1 MFKYYIG
8 TTKVMKILV
17 ISPTYNKRKNINR
30 LVEMVL
36 SDNPE
41 FDLLIVDDNSP
52 DGTGDK
58 VKKLQTKYKNLYLET
73 RPKKSGLGT
82 AYIFGF
88 KWALEKKYEN
98 IIQMDAD
105 LSHNPKD
112 LPRMIDKLQK
122 YDLIIGSRYINGISV
137 INWPLR
143 RLMLSY
149 GANAYSRVITGM
161 PIMDGTGGF
170 KAWKSS
176 VLSSIDLDSVKSQGY
191 SFQIEMNFRAWVK
204 KFNIKEI
211 PIIFSDRTIGQS
223 KMSKAIVN
231 EAIFMVWRLRIW
243 KIFKWHH

>member
-1 MFKYYIG
+1 
-8 TTKVMKILV
+8 MKTLI
-17 ISPTYNKRKNINR
+17 ISPTYNEEKNIQQ
-30 LVEMVL
+30 LVDLVL
-36 SDNPE
+36 GENPE
-41 FDLLIVDDNSP
+41 FHLLIVDDNSP

-58 VKKLQTKYKNLYLET
+58 VKSLQSVYKNLFLET
-73 RPKKSGLGT
+73 RSKKSGLGT

-88 KWALEKKYEN
+88 KWALKKKYDH

-112 LPRMIDKLQK
+112 LPRMVKNLKDN
-122 YDLIIGSRYINGISV
+122 DVVIGSRYINGISV
-137 INWPLR
+137 VNWPLR

-149 GANAYSRVITGM
+149 GANAYSRIITGM

-170 KAWKSS
+170 KAWKAK
-176 VLSSIDLDSVKSQGY
+176 VLSDIDLDSVKSQGY

-204 KFNIKEI
+204 SYIIKEI

-223 KMSKAIVN
+223 KMSKTIVY

-243 KIFKWHH
+243 KLFRWHT

>member
-1 MFKYYIG
+1 
-8 TTKVMKILV
+8 MKTLI
-17 ISPTYNKRKNINR
+17 ISPTYNERRNIKQ
-30 LVEMVL
+30 LVDMVIGE
-36 SDNPE
+36 NPE
-41 FDLLIVDDNSP
+41 LYLLIVDDNSP
-52 DGTGDK
+52 DGTGEK
-58 VKKLQTKYKNLYLET
+58 VKKLQTDYKNLFLET

-88 KWALEKKYEN
+88 KWALEKKYDN

-112 LPRMIDKLQK
+112 LPRMVNNLQK
-122 YDLIIGSRYINGISV
+122 YDLVIGSRYINGISV
-137 INWPLR
+137 VNWPLR

-223 KMSKAIVN
+223 KMSKNIVY
-231 EAIFMVWRLRIW
+231 EVIFMVWRLRIW
-243 KIFKWHH
+243 KIFKWHI

>member
-1 MFKYYIG
+1 
-8 TTKVMKILV
+8 MKTLI
-17 ISPTYNKRKNINR
+17 ISPTYNERKNIKQ
-30 LVEMVL
+30 LVDMVIGE
-36 SDNPE
+36 NPE
-41 FDLLIVDDNSP
+41 LHLLIVDDNSP
-52 DGTGDK
+52 DGTGEK
-58 VKKLQTKYKNLYLET
+58 VKKLQTEYKNLFLET

-88 KWALEKKYEN
+88 KWALEKKYDN

-112 LPRMIDKLQK
+112 LPRMVNNLQK
-122 YDLIIGSRYINGISV
+122 YDLVIGSRYINGISV
-137 INWPLR
+137 VNWPLR

-223 KMSKAIVN
+223 KMSKTIVY

-243 KIFKWHH
+243 KIF

>member
-1 MFKYYIG
+1 
-8 TTKVMKILV
+8 MKTLI
-17 ISPTYNKRKNINR
+17 ISPTYNERKNIKQ
-30 LVEMVL
+30 LVDMVIGE
-36 SDNPE
+36 NPE
-41 FDLLIVDDNSP
+41 MHLLIVDDNSP

-73 RPKKSGLGT
+73 RPKKLGLGT

-137 INWPLR
+137 VNWPLR

>member
-1 MFKYYIG
+1 
-8 TTKVMKILV
+8 MKTLI
-17 ISPTYNKRKNINR
+17 ISPTYNERKNIEQ
-30 LVEMVL
+30 LIDMVIGE
-36 SDNPE
+36 NPE
-41 FDLLIVDDNSP
+41 LHLLIVDDNSP
-52 DGTGDK
+52 DGTGEK
-58 VKKLQTKYKNLYLET
+58 VKKLQTEYKNLFLET

-88 KWALEKKYEN
+88 KWALEKKYDN

-112 LPRMIDKLQK
+112 LPRMVNNLQK
-122 YDLIIGSRYINGISV
+122 YDLVIGSRYINGISV
-137 INWPLR
+137 VNWPLR

-149 GANAYSRVITGM
+149 GANAYSRIITGM

-176 VLSSIDLDSVKSQGY
+176 VLSSIDLDSVKSQVY

-223 KMSKAIVN
+223 KMSKTIVY

-243 KIFKWHH
+243 KIFKWHI

>member
-1 MFKYYIG
+1 
-8 TTKVMKILV
+8 MKTLI
-17 ISPTYNKRKNINR
+17 ISPTYNERKNIKQ
-30 LVEMVL
+30 LVDMVIGE
-36 SDNPE
+36 NPE
-41 FDLLIVDDNSP
+41 LHLLIVDDNSP
-52 DGTGDK
+52 DGTGEK
-58 VKKLQTKYKNLYLET
+58 VKKLQIEYKNLFLET

-88 KWALEKKYEN
+88 KWALEKKYDN

-112 LPRMIDKLQK
+112 LPRMVNNLQK
-122 YDLIIGSRYINGISV
+122 YDLVIGSRYINGISV
-137 INWPLR
+137 VNWPLR

-223 KMSKAIVN
+223 KMSKTIVY

-243 KIFKWHH
+243 KIFKWHI

>member
-1 MFKYYIG
+1 
-8 TTKVMKILV
+8 MKTLI
-17 ISPTYNKRKNINR
+17 ISPTYNERKNIKQ
-30 LVEMVL
+30 LVDMVIGE
-36 SDNPE
+36 NPE
-41 FDLLIVDDNSP
+41 LHLLIVDDSSP
-52 DGTGDK
+52 DGTGEK
-58 VKKLQTKYKNLYLET
+58 VKKLQTEYKNLFLET

-88 KWALEKKYEN
+88 KWALEKKYDN

-112 LPRMIDKLQK
+112 LPRMVNNLHK
-122 YDLIIGSRYINGISV
+122 YDLVIGSRYINGISV
-137 INWPLR
+137 VNWPLR

-223 KMSKAIVN
+223 KMSKTIVY

-243 KIFKWHH
+243 KIFKWHY

>member
-1 MFKYYIG
+1 
-8 TTKVMKILV
+8 MKTLI
-17 ISPTYNKRKNINR
+17 ISPTYNERKNIKQ
-30 LVEMVL
+30 LVNMVIGE
-36 SDNPE
+36 NPE
-41 FDLLIVDDNSP
+41 LHLLIVDDNSP
-52 DGTGDK
+52 DGTGEK
-58 VKKLQTKYKNLYLET
+58 VKKLQTEYKNLFLET

-88 KWALEKKYEN
+88 KWALEKKYDN

-112 LPRMIDKLQK
+112 LPRMVNNLQK
-122 YDLIIGSRYINGISV
+122 YDLVIGSRYINGISV
-137 INWPLR
+137 VNWPLR

-223 KMSKAIVN
+223 KMSKTIVY

-243 KIFKWHH
+243 KIFKWHI